1 MNIYMSLYIWS
12 LLTWGASQ
20 SIPKGV
26 QKTFFTCLVFIPLF
40 FILGGRGPNV
50 GTDTSMYNALFYS
63 LQGLFDGSYQDVNIE
78 FSYILISN
86 ILGIFTYESQ
96 SIIFF
101 YAFFTIL
108 TTAWLFCNRSY
119 NLFIST
125 IIFISLFYFE
135 NFNGMRQCLS
145 VVLSYVALFQFI
157 HQKKLQ
163 GIIINILA
171 TFIHSSAMLFFV
183 IFLFYPLN
191 KKKLVVIISLAI
203 VIAYFIQIYG
213 MDIAF
218 HYLADSN
225 KYGGYLL
232 SSQYG
237 ASKEIGAGIIKVIG
251 FILTILMAIFV
262 LRKKNLDND
271 RQEVYYMGLLLLL
284 SCVATIMQYNI
295 MIFYRLI
302 YPFAFSFCFFVPLI
316 CKYISFNKYFFYFP
330 TALFLAYY
338 LNRMIVKAPELQ
350 YVFWNQ

>member
-1 MNIYMSLYIWS
+1 MSIYMTLYIWS
-12 LLTWGASQ
+12 VLVWGAAQ
-20 SIPKGV
+20 FITKEAR
-26 QKTFFTCLVFIPLF
+26 KIFFLVLVFVPLLLV
-40 FILGGRGPNV
+40 LGGRGPSV
-50 GTDTSMYNALFYS
+50 GTDTPMYNALFYS

-86 ILGIFTYESQ
+86 VLGIFTYESQ

-101 YAFFTIL
+101 YAFFTII
-108 TTAWLFCNRSY
+108 TTAWLFCNKSY
-119 NLFIST
+119 NLFAST

-145 VVLSYVALFQFI
+145 VALSYVALFQFI

-191 KKKLVVIISLAI
+191 KKKLVIIISLAI
-203 VIAYFIQIYG
+203 VVAYFIQIYG

-218 HYLADSN
+218 YYLADSN

-237 ASKEIGAGIIKVIG
+237 ASKEVGAGIIKVIG
-251 FILTILMAIFV
+251 FILTILMAFFV

-271 RQEVYYMGLLLLL
+271 RQDVYYMGLLLFL
-284 SCVATIMQYNI
+284 SCIATIMQYNI

-316 CKYISFNKYFFYFP
+316 CKYISFNKYFFYLP
-330 TALFLAYY
+330 AALFLAYY
-338 LNRMIVKAPELQ
+338 LNRMIINTPELQ